1 MASPITT
8 ATFDENASRE
18 LEAEVCR
25 ICGAWLTVKSNNK
38 VLKKEKGNKKIAT
51 CLDILFK

>member
-1 MASPITT
+1 VSPITT